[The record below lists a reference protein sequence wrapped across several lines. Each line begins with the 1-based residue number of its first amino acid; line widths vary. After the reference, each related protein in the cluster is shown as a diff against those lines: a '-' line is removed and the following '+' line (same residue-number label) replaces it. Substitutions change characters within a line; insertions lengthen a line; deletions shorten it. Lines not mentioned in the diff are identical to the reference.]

1 MASTRHS
8 SGTGQRDASEPGKD
22 IRRGESVVLAAVS
35 RFMPLRRL
43 GWSFLLAWVF
53 CVFYTGIV
61 DGYAGATWSWEN
73 PAGWAETL
81 FFSGLPVFMAVV
93 TLVAIVFIERRF
105 GPPTDHRTLFWLAPA
120 ATAISTPLLFWAAE
134 NLGISTAM
142 FMAGAALT
150 GFGSGFMWV
159 MWGEF
164 YARISQED
172 AEFLA
177 PASAVASA
185 LLVLLV
191 SAMDG
196 WIALAFVTTL
206 PLLSGLCFFL
216 SWRDIPEEPAAAG
229 SDGRIGDTC
238 GSPKRSPLRV
248 LSEMGRVGFG
258 ILIACLFVCLA
269 GTFWN
274 APDRRGL
281 VFHLVLVVATV
292 FMGAVSFAATFG
304 PRRVSIAFL
313 YRWMCP
319 ALVIGFVALI
329 LFDLDV
335 GGYIAYLV
343 AMSAR
348 FAFCVIT
355 QMYFARYAA
364 TGKATAVQAYG
375 LGWIFV
381 HLGDF
386 LGVVV
391 SVSLAAP
398 LAARSVLV
406 TQVSAVSIA
415 VLVVATMFV
424 LNASQSF
431 SADQGRTDR
440 LATGLAAEGYAAP
453 ALELRDD
460 LAGAVRQLAATYELT
475 PRETEV
481 FDLLARG
488 RSVPY
493 VRDALVISKDTAA
506 THTKHIYQ
514 KLGVHSRQELID
526 LVLSWPRNPVNK
538 PDS

>member
-1 MASTRHS
+1 MAATRR
-8 SGTGQRDASEPGKD
+8 SGGMGEWGVSEAGKD
-22 IRRGESVVLAAVS
+22 IRRGESAVLAAVS
-35 RFMPLRRL
+35 RLMPLRRL

-73 PAGWAETL
+73 PAGWAKTL
-81 FFSGLPVFMAVV
+81 FFAGLPVFMAVV
-93 TLVAIVFIERRF
+93 TLVVIVFIEKRF
-105 GPPTDHRTLFWLAPA
+105 GPPSDHRALLWLAPA

-134 NLGISTAM
+134 DLNIGTAM
-142 FMAGAALT
+142 FVVGAALT

-164 YARISQED
+164 YARTSQEE

-216 SWRDIPEEPAAAG
+216 SWRDIPRESAAAG
-229 SDGRIGDTC
+229 SDGRRGGTGD
-238 GSPKRSPLRV
+238 SPERSPLRV
-248 LSEMGRVGFG
+248 LGEMGRVGFG

-269 GTFWN
+269 GTFSS

-329 LFDLDV
+329 LFGLDV

-343 AMSAR
+343 AISAR

-364 TGKATAVQAYG
+364 TGKATAVQSYG

-386 LGVVV
+386 FGVVA

-398 LAARSVLV
+398 LAARSALV

-431 SADQGRTDR
+431 SADQG
-440 LATGLAAEGYAAP
+440 GSEPLAAGADAAGYP
-453 ALELRDD
+453 
-460 LAGAVRQLAATYELT
+460 G
-475 PRETEV
+475 
-481 FDLLARG
+481 
-488 RSVPY
+488 
-493 VRDALVISKDTAA
+493 
-506 THTKHIYQ
+506 
-514 KLGVHSRQELID
+514 
-526 LVLSWPRNPVNK
+526 
-538 PDS
+538 

>member
-1 MASTRHS
+1 MASPTRLG
-8 SGTGQRDASEPGKD
+8 SGSKPG
-22 IRRGESVVLAAVS
+22 GESVVAAAVA

-53 CVFYTGIV
+53 CVFYTGMV
-61 DGYAGATWSWEN
+61 DGHAGAVESLR
-73 PAGWAETL
+73 AASGWAETL
-81 FFSGLPVFMAVV
+81 FFTGCPLFMAVA
-93 TLVAIVFIERRF
+93 TLVAIVFAEKQF
-105 GPPTDHRTLFWLAPA
+105 GSPSGHRGLFWLAPG
-120 ATAISTPLLFWAAE
+120 ATAISTPLLFWAVGDQGAT
-134 NLGISTAM
+134 TAM
-142 FMAGAALT
+142 FLVGAVLS

-164 YARISQED
+164 YAKSAQED

-177 PASAVASA
+177 PASAVLSA
-185 LLVLLV
+185 LVVLLV
-191 SAMDG
+191 SAMRG

-206 PLLSGLCFFL
+206 PLASGLCFFL
-216 SWRDIPEEPAAAG
+216 SWRDVAAKPPAEANSGRGDAAKSSPWRALG
-229 SDGRIGDTC
+229 SMGRI
-238 GSPKRSPLRV
+238 
-248 LSEMGRVGFG
+248 GFG
-258 ILIACLFVCLA
+258 ILIACLFVCLE

-274 APDRRGL
+274 AANKQGI
-281 VFHLVLVVATV
+281 VFHVVLLVATV
-292 FMGAVSFAATFG
+292 FMAAVSFAATFG
-304 PRRVSIAFL
+304 PRRISIAFL

-329 LFDLDV
+329 LFDPAV
-335 GGYIAYLV
+335 GGYAAYTV
-343 AMSAR
+343 GISAR

-364 TGKATAVQAYG
+364 TGKATAVQSYG
-375 LGWIFV
+375 LGWVFV

-391 SVSLAAP
+391 SVGLTAP
-398 LAARSVLV
+398 LAAGRVS
-406 TQVSAVSIA
+406 TAQVAAVSIA

-424 LNASQSF
+424 LNARQSF
-431 SADQGRTDR
+431 SADQDQAGR
-440 LATGLAAEGYAAP
+440 LAAGLAAEGCAAP
-453 ALELRDD
+453 AVERRDD
-460 LAGAVRQLAATYELT
+460 LSGRIHQLAAACELT

-526 LVLSWPRNPVNK
+526 LVLSWP
-538 PDS
+538 SAGH